1 MSELRSQPIRRR
13 SLHDELV
20 ERLRDMI
27 LEGDLAAGQ
36 RVPEKDLCTQLAV
49 SRTPLR
55 EALKVLASEGLL
67 ELLPNR
73 GAVVT
78 EMTARDIEV
87 TFPVLA
93 NIERMAGEL
102 AAARITESEI
112 AAIRALHEE
121 MVEHYRRGD
130 RPQYFALNQQIHN
143 AIVRAADNEVLADV
157 HRNLSLRVRRARYS
171 ANLSSERWREAV
183 DEHAAFLEALEAH
196 DPARLSALLKDHIE
210 QKALLVLDWLRTA
223 ETEAFRREGAKR
235 AAAQ

>member
-1 MSELRSQPIRRR
+1 MSKIQQR
-13 SLHDELV
+13 SLYLEVAD
-20 ERLRDMI
+20 RLRELI
-27 LEGDLAAGQ
+27 EQGELSPGE
-36 RVPEKDLCTQLAV
+36 RISEKQLCERFGV

-67 ELLPNR
+67 DLLPNR

-102 AAARITESEI
+102 AATRITETEI
-112 AAIRALHEE
+112 AEIRVLHEQ
-121 MVEHYRRGD
+121 MVECYKRGD

-143 AIVRAADNEVLADV
+143 TIVRAADNEVLADV

-171 ANLSSERWREAV
+171 ANLSSERWRQAV
-183 DEHAAFLEALEAH
+183 EEHTRFLEALEAH
-196 DPARLSALLKDHIE
+196 DPARLSTLLKEHIE

-223 ETEAFRREGAKR
+223 ETDAFRQEGAKR